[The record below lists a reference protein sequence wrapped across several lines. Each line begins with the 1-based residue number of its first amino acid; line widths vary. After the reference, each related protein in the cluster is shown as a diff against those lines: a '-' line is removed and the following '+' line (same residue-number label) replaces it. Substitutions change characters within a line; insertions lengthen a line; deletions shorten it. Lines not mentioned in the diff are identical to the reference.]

1 MSHCHVNG
9 SHTVCTLLYLPFW
22 GQGSWF
28 FSLTTVLLRFINVV
42 ALISNSLFLTFESSI
57 TWYITADVHFCC
69 FQFTA
74 IIDKDSLNILISLC
88 VYTYILY
95 FSYVNTQ
102 QWDPWVM

>member
-57 TWYITADVHFCC
+57 TWYTTIYLSIYQLMYISVAS
-69 FQFTA
+69 
-74 IIDKDSLNILISLC
+74 SL
-88 VYTYILY
+88 
-95 FSYVNTQ
+95 Q
-102 QWDPWVM
+102 QL